1 MAEQSVQRIQTEG
14 IGDLRKPVVAYFED
28 HGRGEGMVTLVC
40 NGSAWNTTF
49 TCMSDGETMAG
60 SIADT
65 DTKRLVRAFGTAYFM
80 REFFLV
86 LAIEAVKSEL
96 RVIAQQGGRV

>member
-49 TCMSDGETMAG
+49 TCMSDG
-60 SIADT
+60 
-65 DTKRLVRAFGTAYFM
+65 
-80 REFFLV
+80 
-86 LAIEAVKSEL
+86 
-96 RVIAQQGGRV
+96 